1 MTPQEALWSGT
12 FGNEYLRRNR
22 VDWGKRV
29 PFWRRIVKMTHIQSA
44 LEVGANAGWNLHAL
58 AACDV
63 STLVGLDINH
73 EAVREATEAGL
84 HVVHG
89 TPELCDSIS
98 SKFDLVFTSG
108 VLIHIGPE
116 HLEQTMCSIIAA
128 SYRYVLAIEYAAD
141 HETEVNYRGMK
152 EALWK
157 RPYGE
162 LYGSLGLHSVAH
174 GMVGEDDGFDSCEF
188 WLMEKRA

>member
-1 MTPQEALWSGT
+1 MTPQERIWAGD

-22 VDWGKRV
+22 VDWSKRV
-29 PFWRRIVKMTHIQSA
+29 PFWRKLVKRTHVQSA

-63 STLVGLDINH
+63 PTLVGLDINH
-73 EAVREATEAGL
+73 EAVKEAVASGL

-98 SKFDLVFTSG
+98 NKFDLVFTAG
-108 VLIHIGPE
+108 VLIHIGPDK
-116 HLEQTMCSIIAA
+116 LEQTMRSIIAA
-128 SYRYVLAIEYAAD
+128 SNRYVLAIEYAAE
-141 HETEVNYRGMK
+141 HEEEVNYRGLK
-152 EALWK
+152 EALWR

-162 LYGSLGLHSVAH
+162 LYAALGLERTARGHAGV
-174 GMVGEDDGFDSCEF
+174 DDGFDDCEW
-188 WLMEKRA
+188 WLMEKRG